1 MSNLIKKYFKDTD
14 IFVIENFL
22 SNKELDYFENK
33 IKNAKWD
40 IEQRWYP
47 WNYNVEPID
56 EEVTNKIINRIQSLF
71 TQKYY
76 WMGSHIIQRIRDGN
90 GMDEH
95 LDKSDLLEQQNSMGV
110 AIYLNDN
117 FEGGE
122 IYYPNLNISYKPL
135 RGALIC
141 HPGTIEYTHG
151 VKTVSG
157 NDRYILSSYGL
168 KAVD

>member
-1 MSNLIKKYFKDTD
+1 MIKKYLNNTE
-14 IFVIENFL
+14 IFVVENFL
-22 SNKELDYFENK
+22 TSQDLQYFDEK

-47 WNYNVEPID
+47 WSYNVENVD
-56 EEVTNKIINRIQSLF
+56 EEVTKSILNKVQSLF
-71 TQKYY
+71 EEKYS
-76 WMGSHIIQRIRDGN
+76 WNGSHIIQRIRAGH

-95 LDKSDLLEQQNSMGV
+95 LDKSDLEEQENSVGV
-110 AIYLNDN
+110 AMYINDN
-117 FEGGE
+117 FDGGE
-122 IYYPNLNISYKPL
+122 IYYPNLEISYKPL

-141 HPGTIEYTHG
+141 HPGTAKYMHG